1 MSIPSDVK
9 SRLCSLARP
18 TKKRRGY
25 NNLFLVSQG
34 FNSFVN
40 SGIIIYIISR
50 TIIDTPTNQL
60 NRIGRRIVSW
70 RITGSRLFRESRK
83 EITISFALSLGTLA
97 DSGELIYPL
106 VVTGK
111 VSMNEIRRIMGEAAL
126 LRNIQEPPMKYV
138 LCRENS
144 LADMITNTRAL
155 ENVEGV
161 KSVEIS
167 LNREVLVSTHLR
179 HSLIREE
186 IMKKMDKNRVA

>member
-1 MSIPSDVK
+1 MI
-9 SRLCSLARP
+9 RRP
-18 TKKRRGY
+18 
-25 NNLFLVSQG
+25 
-34 FNSFVN
+34 
-40 SGIIIYIISR
+40 
-50 TIIDTPTNQL
+50 
-60 NRIGRRIVSW
+60 IVSW

-111 VSMNEIRRIMGEAAL
+111 VSMNEIRRRMGEAAL

-144 LADMITNTRAL
+144 LADMVTNTRAL

-186 IMKKMDKNRVA
+186 IMKKDGKESSGLTLHRLRFQTRKNLALRVLIDRVTNFASQQIVHYP